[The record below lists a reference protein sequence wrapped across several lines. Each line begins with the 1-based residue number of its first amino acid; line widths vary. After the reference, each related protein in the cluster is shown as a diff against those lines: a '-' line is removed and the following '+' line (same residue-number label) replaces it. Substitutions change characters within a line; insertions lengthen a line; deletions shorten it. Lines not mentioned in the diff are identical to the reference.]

1 MLLQDHFHPP
11 LAPQRHWHSFHTA
24 WAASISAALNE
35 HLPEGYFAEPHAQF
49 SVEIDVAAFE
59 QSRSAPGAA
68 PSPGGTATLSRSAP
82 LVWVA
87 PRPARTLPLTP
98 LDEIVEILVFREE
111 GGAVLVGAIELVS
124 PANKDRP
131 DTRSAFISKCA
142 AYLHQAIGLL
152 IVDVVTERKANLH
165 LELLRRVGAGEMPP
179 RGPELYACAYRPVLL
194 GDQPSME
201 VWEADLALGTELP
214 VMPLWLPR
222 EICIPVDLPA
232 TYARTCREQRIP
244 AAAA

>member
-24 WAASISAALNE
+24 WAANISAALNE

-49 SVEIDVAAFE
+49 SIEIDVAAFE
-59 QSRSAPGAA
+59 QSPAA
-68 PSPGGTATLSRSAP
+68 LHDVPSSGGTATLTRPVP
-82 LVWVA
+82 LVWLA
-87 PRPARTLPLTP
+87 PAPSWRLLFTL

-131 DTRSAFISKCA
+131 DTRSAFVSKCA
-142 AYLHQAIGLL
+142 AYLHQGIGLL
-152 IVDVVTERKANLH
+152 IVDVVTERKATLH
-165 LELLRRVGAGEMPP
+165 LELLKRLGAPELPP
-179 RGPELYACAYRPVLL
+179 FGPDLYACAYRPLRL
-194 GDQPSME
+194 GDQPRLE
-201 VWEADLALGTELP
+201 VWEEALAVGSSLP

-222 EICIPVDLPA
+222 VICLPVDLA
-232 TYARTCREQRIP
+232 STYERTCREQRIP
-244 AAAA
+244 VLAA